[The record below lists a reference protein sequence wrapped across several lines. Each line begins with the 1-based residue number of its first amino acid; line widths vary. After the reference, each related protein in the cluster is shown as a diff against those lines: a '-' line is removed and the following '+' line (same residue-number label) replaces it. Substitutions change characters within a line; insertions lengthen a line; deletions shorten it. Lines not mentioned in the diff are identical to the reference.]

1 MTTRGWQRICAR
13 GTPQAEIGEGR
24 SGSAGRRAP
33 GARDLDHLQHV
44 VASRLVFRSL
54 VVHPL
59 LLLALGSLLTI
70 VARFAGGAG
79 IPGVGHG
86 VVADRGL
93 SSASLSP
100 PHRGARPP
108 RSEHHGNAADLCR
121 GVRRRLRGLTWCF
134 SGYWPQGGLRPG
146 RQALRGAMA
155 HANGRVSGRQGSPG
169 SRRRAFRQRRRGLG
183 APGASRR
190 RGFVASCFDH

>member
-1 MTTRGWQRICAR
+1 MGWQRICAR
-13 GTPQAEIGEGR
+13 GTLQAEIGEGR

-108 RSEHHGNAADLCR
+108 RSEHHGNAADLCG

-155 HANGRVSGRQGSPG
+155 HANGPRIGQAGLAWLTAKGFPPLRSGFG
-169 SRRRAFRQRRRGLG
+169 RAGRLTAKRFRHGLL
-183 APGASRR
+183 
-190 RGFVASCFDH
+190 

>member
-1 MTTRGWQRICAR
+1 MGWQRICAR
-13 GTPQAEIGEGR
+13 GTLQAEIGEGR

-44 VASRLVFRSL
+44 VASRLVVRFL

-79 IPGVGHG
+79 VPRAGDGVAAEPQTPTALCPLRFRITVHG
-86 VVADRGL
+86 
-93 SSASLSP
+93 P
-100 PHRGARPP
+100 PCRVM
-108 RSEHHGNAADLCR
+108 AADLCK
-121 GVRRRLRGLTWCF
+121 GVRRRLPGLTWCF

-169 SRRRAFRQRRRGLG
+169 SRRRAFR
-183 APGASRR
+183 
-190 RGFVASCFDH
+190 

>member
-1 MTTRGWQRICAR
+1 MGWQRICAR
-13 GTPQAEIGEGR
+13 GTLQAEIGEGR

-59 LLLALGSLLTI
+59 LLLALGSLFTI

-108 RSEHHGNAADLCR
+108 RSEHHGNTADLCR

-169 SRRRAFRQRRRGLG
+169 SRRRAFRHCEAVWARREAHGE
-183 APGASRR
+183 AVSSRPALR
-190 RGFVASCFDH
+190 H

>member
-1 MTTRGWQRICAR
+1 MGWQRICAR
-13 GTPQAEIGEGR
+13 GTLQAEIGEGR

-108 RSEHHGNAADLCR
+108 RSEHHGNTADLCG

-155 HANGRVSGRQGSPG
+155 HANGPRIGQAGLAWLIAKGYQLIAKAFWALGALGRAIAKG
-169 SRRRAFRQRRRGLG
+169 FRRGLL
-183 APGASRR
+183 
-190 RGFVASCFDH
+190 